1 MKYILVAFKAKNSL
15 YRFVEFLK
23 SKNIQA
29 YIVNT
34 PSPLTTS
41 CGLSAKVNLSAYN
54 FLIDLLR
61 KNYFNNLLGCYII
74 ETNGLQQKFEKIF

>member
-29 YIVNT
+29 YIINT
-34 PSPLTTS
+34 PSSLSTS
-41 CGLSAKVNLSAYN
+41 CGLSAKVNLSAYSY
-54 FLIDLLR
+54 LINILR
-61 KNYFNNLLGCYII
+61 KNYFNNLLGCYIV
-74 ETNGLQQKFEKIF
+74 ETNGIQEKFEKIF